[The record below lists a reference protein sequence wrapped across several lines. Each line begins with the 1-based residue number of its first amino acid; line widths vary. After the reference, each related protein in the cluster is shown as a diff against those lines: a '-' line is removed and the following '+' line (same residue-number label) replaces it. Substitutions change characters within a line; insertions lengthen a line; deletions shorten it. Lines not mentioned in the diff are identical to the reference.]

1 MGPIVK
7 YGFRSETIQVLDV
20 SPDTLDQGFTIHVIA
35 EFGEEEVDLFES
47 LFWPL
52 GLFFPERVAAQK
64 SCQNEE
70 NEGESKKLPYLFHT
84 RT

>member
-7 YGFRSETIQVLDV
+7 YGLRSETIQVLDV
-20 SPDTLDQGFTIHVIA
+20 SPDTLDQGLTIHVIA
-35 EFGEEEVDLFES
+35 EFGEKEADLFES
-47 LFWPL
+47 FFRPL
-52 GLFFPERVAAQK
+52 SFFFSERVAAQK

-70 NEGESKKLPYLFHT
+70 NEEKSKKFSYLFHI

>member
-20 SPDTLDQGFTIHVIA
+20 SPDALDQGFTIHVIA
-35 EFGEEEVDLFES
+35 EFGEKEADLFES

-52 GLFFPERVAAQK
+52 GLFFPERVAAQNSRQSQKKK
-64 SCQNEE
+64 SEDKNMEY
-70 NEGESKKLPYLFHT
+70 PFH
-84 RT
+84 RTP

>member
-1 MGPIVK
+1 MGPIAK
-7 YGFRSETIQVLDV
+7 YGFRGDTIQVLDV
-20 SPDTLDQGFTIHVIA
+20 SPNALDQGFTIHVIA
-35 EFGEEEVDLFES
+35 EFGEKEADLFES

-64 SCQNEE
+64 SCQSEE
-70 NEGESKKLPYLFHT
+70 NEDESKTLSCLFHI